1 MAAATMTLAGG
12 EASASTIAGVRAVSL
27 LSMRAGE
34 WGVVHSVEASP
45 SDAATLR
52 AMGLAPGARMRVCR
66 AGSPTIVALMCPPDA
81 PCKCAGTRLG
91 LARELAAEIVVEP
104 IDAALAADQA

>member
-1 MAAATMTLAGG
+1 MALTSIETGATG
-12 EASASTIAGVRAVSL
+12 IAGVQVVSL
-27 LSMRAGE
+27 LSMRAGA
-34 WGVVHSVEASP
+34 WGIVHAVEASP

-66 AGSPTIVALMCPPDA
+66 VGSPTIVALMCPPDA

-104 IDAALAADQA
+104 IEAIEAIAKA